1 MEEGSDNFR
10 SSTIQGV
17 MKRIKA
23 KRVEVVVY
31 EPKLELL
38 QFSGSTIISDSD
50 DVKKNS
56 DITITNRVVECLKN
70 DP

>member
-17 MKRIKA
+17 IKRIKA

>member
-31 EPKLELL
+31 EPKLELP

-56 DITITNRVVECLKN
+56 DITITNRVEECLKN

>member
-56 DITITNRVVECLKN
+56 DITITNRVV
-70 DP
+70 

>member
-17 MKRIKA
+17 IKRIKA

-31 EPKLELL
+31 EPKLELP